1 MEVQLDDKGRAI
13 SAISTLDGQP
23 VLIGGTEKMSKSKNN
38 GVDPQI
44 MVDKFGADTVRLF
57 SMFAAP
63 PEQSLDW
70 NEQGVEG
77 MARFLRRVWVQ
88 VQKHI
93 ADGPVDKID
102 LPQLSV
108 VQKNMRRQLHET
120 IQKVGDDYGRRY
132 TFNTAI
138 AAVMEFMN
146 ALSKF
151 DDSSANGRALKQ
163 EAYEAVT
170 LLLNPITPHT
180 SHALWQALGH
190 AETTLEDKP
199 FPKVDT
205 EALTRDSVKLAVQVN
220 GKLRATIE
228 VAVTT
233 SKEEIERLAKA
244 EPNVEKHIEATT
256 VKKIIIVPGKIV
268 NIVVG

>member
-1 MEVQLDDKGRAI
+1 
-13 SAISTLDGQP
+13 
-23 VLIGGTEKMSKSKNN
+23 
-38 GVDPQI
+38 
-44 MVDKFGADTVRLF
+44 
-57 SMFAAP
+57 
-63 PEQSLDW
+63 
-70 NEQGVEG
+70 
-77 MARFLRRVWVQ
+77 
-88 VQKHI
+88 
-93 ADGPVDKID
+93 
-102 LPQLSV
+102 
-108 VQKNMRRQLHET
+108 
-120 IQKVGDDYGRRY
+120 
-132 TFNTAI
+132 
-138 AAVMEFMN
+138 MN

-151 DDSSANGRALKQ
+151 DDNSANGRALKQ

-190 AETTLEDKP
+190 AEVTLEDMT
-199 FPKVDT
+199 FPKVDI

-233 SKEEIERLAKA
+233 PKQEIERLAKA
-244 EPNVEKHIEATT
+244 EPNVEKHIEAMT